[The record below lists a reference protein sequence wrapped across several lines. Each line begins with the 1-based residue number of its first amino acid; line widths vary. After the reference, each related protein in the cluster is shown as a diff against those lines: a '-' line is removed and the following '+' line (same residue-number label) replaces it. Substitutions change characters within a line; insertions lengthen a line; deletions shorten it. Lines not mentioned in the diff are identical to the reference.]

1 MLCVLLSVKRKK
13 TLFSYR
19 LVKIDWVSLIIKIAL
34 LLACR
39 IL

>member
-1 MLCVLLSVKRKK
+1 MLYILLSVERKE
-13 TLFSYR
+13 TLFSYW
-19 LVKIDWVSLIIKIAL
+19 LVKIDWVSLIIKIVL